1 MSKFNTPSL
10 LAGSHVIRFAFAV
23 SLLASGGCAR
33 NHYYIEPNGQV
44 TTVGHN
50 PIWGRSKVAPETV
63 QMTEV
68 PTTVA
73 GAKIVSKP
81 PSQTAIAG
89 GVVNP
94 AIPEAVVV
102 QQPAGAANAAE
113 PGLLNTGDGSE
124 TSSTQISGGIKKVAK
139 NNAGAIE

>member
-10 LAGSHVIRFAFAV
+10 LAVSRAIRFAFAA
-23 SLLASGGCAR
+23 SILASGGCAR
-33 NHYYIEPNGQV
+33 NHYYIDPNGQV

-50 PIWGRSKVAPETV
+50 PIWGRTKVTPETV
-63 QMTEV
+63 QVTEV

-81 PSQTAIAG
+81 SSQTAIAG

-113 PGLLNTGDGSE
+113 PGLLNTGDESGA
-124 TSSTQISGGIKKVAK
+124 SSTQISGGIKKIAK
-139 NNAGAIE
+139 SNEGTIE